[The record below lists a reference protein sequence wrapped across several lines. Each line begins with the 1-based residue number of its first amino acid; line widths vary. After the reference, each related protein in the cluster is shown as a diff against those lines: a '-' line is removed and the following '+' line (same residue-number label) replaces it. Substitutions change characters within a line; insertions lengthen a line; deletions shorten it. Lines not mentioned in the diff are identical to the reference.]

1 MNPVLSRVALLACL
15 ASTPACVISDGGD
28 DDGAGTDD
36 PSATASAT
44 DPSAGTDDPSATDP
58 SATDPSAS
66 ASDSADESG
75 DDSGAD
81 VTPAEGLWQ
90 YEETGGGTNDCT
102 FLRDPSNGFGQFQIA
117 LTGPDTLTLTP
128 GDDTEPFECTFGGG
142 AFDCAERLTGTTD
155 EVAGLDAVGNI
166 LVSVEG
172 TLTSETTLDGVQN
185 GHIECE
191 GADCALAAGALGVTF
206 PCSFTVPFVGTAL

>member
-1 MNPVLSRVALLACL
+1 MTPASFRVALLACL
-15 ASTPACVISDGGD
+15 VSTPACVISDGGD
-28 DDGAGTDD
+28 DDEGAGTED
-36 PSATASAT
+36 ASASASAS
-44 DPSAGTDDPSATDP
+44 DPSAGTDDPSG
-58 SATDPSAS
+58 SATDPSGS
-66 ASDSADESG
+66 ATDSADTGG

-81 VTPAEGLWQ
+81 VTPVEGLWQ

-128 GDDTEPFECTFGGG
+128 GDETEPFECTFGGG
-142 AFDCAERLTGTTD
+142 AFDCAERLTGMTD
-155 EVAGLDAVGNI
+155 EVAGLDAIGNI
-166 LVSVEG
+166 LVAVEG
-172 TLTSETTLDGVQN
+172 TITSETSLEGVQN